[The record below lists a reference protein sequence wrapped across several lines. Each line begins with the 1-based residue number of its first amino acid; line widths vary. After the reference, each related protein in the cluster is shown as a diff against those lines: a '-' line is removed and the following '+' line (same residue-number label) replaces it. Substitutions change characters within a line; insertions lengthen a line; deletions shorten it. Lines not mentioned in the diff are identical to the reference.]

1 MKRWIL
7 HVDMD
12 AFFAAVEVRDNPALS
27 GKPLIIGALP
37 SERGVVSTCS
47 YEARTFGVHSGMSI
61 KEAYRLCPDGIYMH
75 GNFPK
80 YQAVSDELHRI
91 LREYTDQT
99 LFIAL
104 DEGYLDITG
113 SLRLF
118 GSAETIGRQ
127 IKDRILQTTRLT
139 CSVGIGYNMMSAK
152 LASEEKKPNGFF
164 VIPDEAFLMQL
175 IANRPVKVLNGIGSK
190 TAAVLQRYQIRC
202 VRDLWSWSLP
212 QLEQILGQTGREL
225 FLRSH
230 GVDERVIPTAQA
242 AAKSYGKEVTYQQDL
257 TELSDMESCLRL
269 IARRVSIGLQRQ
281 KLWCRTVTLKFK
293 YDNLQLHTRSRTL
306 SNDTNDADVL
316 FETAASL
323 LREARPIRPV
333 RLLGI
338 STAHFTAEPTQQLSL
353 TEDSAR
359 QQKKKKL
366 NDSLLSLYDRFGSSI
381 IKTGREIE
389 SEQRLE
395 EMHPDS
401 APPADR

>member
-1 MKRWIL
+1 M
-7 HVDMD
+7 
-12 AFFAAVEVRDNPALS
+12 
-27 GKPLIIGALP
+27 
-37 SERGVVSTCS
+37 
-47 YEARTFGVHSGMSI
+47 
-61 KEAYRLCPDGIYMH
+61 
-75 GNFPK
+75 
-80 YQAVSDELHRI
+80 
-91 LREYTDQT
+91 
-99 LFIAL
+99 
-104 DEGYLDITG
+104 
-113 SLRLF
+113 
-118 GSAETIGRQ
+118 
-127 IKDRILQTTRLT
+127 
-139 CSVGIGYNMMSAK
+139 
-152 LASEEKKPNGFF
+152 
-164 VIPDEAFLMQL
+164 
-175 IANRPVKVLNGIGSK
+175 
-190 TAAVLQRYQIRC
+190 
-202 VRDLWSWSLP
+202 
-212 QLEQILGQTGREL
+212 GQTGREL

-257 TELSDMESCLRL
+257 TELSDMESYLRL

-281 KLWCRTVTLKFK
+281 NLWCRTVTLKFK

-316 FETAASL
+316 FEAAASL
-323 LREARPIRPV
+323 LREARPSRPV

-366 NDSLLSLYDRFGSSI
+366 NDSLLSLYDRFGNSI